1 MDDLARIPSRLAEI
15 WKSFFGL
22 YTQYVGYLSPEMAKT
37 ILQIKRSLDSSM
49 DEEFTADMCL
59 SQLNEYAGK
68 HGFRELPY
76 KEEIDDVLPRI
87 WAYLKEYDLSDLT
100 VSPEQ
105 WKALMEYLDLCEAK
119 KRF

>member
-22 YTQYVGYLSPEMAKT
+22 YTQYVGYLSPEMART

-49 DEEFTADMCL
+49 NEEFTADMCL

-87 WAYLKEYDLSDLT
+87 WAYLKKYDLSDFT

-105 WKALMEYLDLCEAK
+105 WQALMEYLDLCEAK